1 MALVTKSKDGSKM
14 DELVLNTAGLIHEDR
29 RLFEAHPKV
38 I

>member
-1 MALVTKSKDGSKM
+1 M

-38 I
+38 IWKLWPYYTWV